1 MDSKLENNEGR
12 PILDIEAL
20 RGIAIER
27 ISQLSGSIWTD
38 YNATDPGITIIEALC
53 FSILDLGYRMTF
65 DIRDLL
71 TEEGQRYPL
80 YEDTFHEPQLV
91 LPSAPLTIDDYRK
104 LILENVDGIMN
115 VWLKATSKT
124 ISVPKD
130 AGGGEKEIKG
140 FYDVL
145 AFLDEQADENEKEK
159 EIKAFLD
166 KNRNLCEDFN
176 TPKIIKP
183 LSVGIEAA
191 IEVEPEADYESI
203 LQTIIGELTE
213 YVSPQ
218 PHFYS
223 MDEMLQK
230 GKTVSEV
237 FTGPFPKK
245 GFVDMDEIEGLEDN
259 HTLYVSDAIG
269 IIMQI
274 KGVKGVRHLRF
285 FVGSLDS
292 GDVSI
297 ESHKISLKESTEN
310 LRVFRFAEGNADK
323 SKMSNKIDFLLNDFK
338 FTIHAKRLEPLNSPK
353 EKNLAPK
360 KVFEFEKDQ
369 STNRTLD
376 KYYSFQHSMPDVYMV
391 GKENVADSESDLR
404 KAQRLQ
410 LKGFLVF
417 FDQLLADFLMRLDS
431 AKHVLSWEK
440 SRDLDEWKQ
449 RQQTYLHRILKDED
463 VDDLDSVVDA
473 DYKTW
478 FEKDVFDVQAELKQ
492 KNKALNALLARFG
505 EEFVDYSI
513 VQYISQSESGASRE
527 EMGYELVCSKSTMLG
542 HLPMLGYRRAGA
554 IDYHSE
560 LGLDETYKGNGI
572 YDGNYYPIERK
583 LAIKFGLKNY
593 APQKHLHPEV
603 IRVVGNT
610 TGTKKLVFADN
621 RNTDYHETFG
631 LHVYEHVLLLKGDSR
646 TFLRQYEKQGDK
658 EYENGSRK
666 LVEDPY
672 SMKVTVVLPGWLNV
686 TQNHQF
692 RDVVESV
699 IAEEFPAHIAVKIC
713 WIDPLQMKN
722 LEESHEAF
730 LKYLRNE
737 TDDAQVVASFAEN
750 LSHLRNSYLETY
762 TLDSKGEKI
771 NGTLLGYASL
781 NSDQY
786 QWDNNEN

>member
-20 RGIAIER
+20 RSIAIER
-27 ISQLSGSIWTD
+27 ISQLSGSIWND

-71 TEEGQRYPL
+71 TEEGQRHPS
-80 YEDTFHEPQLV
+80 YEDTFHEPQFV

-104 LILENVDGIMN
+104 LILENIDGIKN
-115 VWLKATSKT
+115 VWLKASSKT

-130 AGGGEKEIKG
+130 AGGGEREIRG

-145 AFLDEQADENEKEK
+145 AFLDEQADESEKEK
-159 EIKAFLD
+159 EIKALLD

-183 LSVGIEAA
+183 LPVGIEAA
-191 IEVEPEADYESI
+191 IEVEPEADYDAI
-203 LQTIIGELTE
+203 LQTIIRELTN

-218 PHFYS
+218 PRFYS

-230 GKTVSEV
+230 GKSVSEI

-285 FVGSLDS
+285 FVSSLDS

-297 ESHKISLKESTEN
+297 ESHKISLKETTEN
-310 LRVFRFAEGNADK
+310 SRAFRFAEGNADK

-338 FTIHAKRLEPLNSPK
+338 FTIHPKQAEPSDSPK
-353 EKNLAPK
+353 EKNLSPK
-360 KVFEFEKDQ
+360 KTFEFELDQ
-369 STNRTLD
+369 STNRALK
-376 KYYSFQHSMPDVYMV
+376 KYYSFQHNMPDIYMV
-391 GKENVADSESDLR
+391 GRENIADSETDLR

-410 LKGFLVF
+410 LKGYLVF

-440 SRDLDEWKQ
+440 SKNLEEWKQ
-449 RQQTYLHRILKDED
+449 RQLTYLHRVLKDED
-463 VDDLDSVVDA
+463 VDDLNSVVNA

-478 FEKDVFDVQAELKQ
+478 FEKDVFDAQAELKQ

-513 VQYISQSESGASRE
+513 VQYISQGESNATPE
-527 EMGYELVCSKSTMLG
+527 EKGYELVCSKSTMLS
-542 HLPMLGYRRAGA
+542 HLPALGYCRAGA
-554 IDYHSE
+554 IDYHSA
-560 LGLDETYKGNGI
+560 LGLDESCKGEGI

-583 LAIKFGLKNY
+583 LAIKFGLNSY
-593 APQKHLHPEV
+593 APQKHLHPV
-603 IRVVGNT
+603 IKSRSKNSEGKETVVFVN
-610 TGTKKLVFADN
+610 N
-621 RNTDYHETFG
+621 RDSDYHETFG
-631 LHVYEHVLLLKGDSR
+631 LHVYEHILLLSEENQDA
-646 TFLRQYEKQGDK
+646 FLRQYED
-658 EYENGSRK
+658 GSRN
-666 LVEDPY
+666 LVKDPY

-692 RDVVESV
+692 RDVVESI

-713 WIDPLQMKN
+713 WIDPMQMLK
-722 LEESHEAF
+722 LEESHDEF

-737 TDDAQVVASFAEN
+737 TDDDQALVSFADN
-750 LSHLRNSYLETY
+750 LSHLKNSYQGTD
-762 TLDSKGEKI
+762 TTVSAGKKI
-771 NGTLLGYASL
+771 KDMLLGYTTL
-781 NSDQY
+781 NSEETY
-786 QWDNNEN
+786 KWDN

>member
-20 RGIAIER
+20 RSIAIER
-27 ISQLSGSIWTD
+27 ISQLSGSIWND

-71 TEEGQRYPL
+71 TEEGQRHPL

-104 LILENVDGIMN
+104 LILENVDGIKN

-130 AGGGEKEIKG
+130 AGGGKREIKG

-145 AFLDEQADENEKEK
+145 AFLDEQADESEKEK
-159 EIKAFLD
+159 EIKALLD

-183 LSVGIEAA
+183 LPVGIEAA
-191 IEVEPEADYESI
+191 IEVEPEVDYDVI
-203 LQTIIGELTE
+203 LQSIIGKLTE

-218 PHFYS
+218 PRFYS

-230 GKTVSEV
+230 GKSVSEI

-245 GFVDMDEIEGLEDN
+245 GFVDMDEVEGLEDN

-285 FVGSLDS
+285 FVSSLDS
-292 GDVSI
+292 GDVNI

-310 LRVFRFAEGNADK
+310 PRAFRFAEGNADK

-338 FTIHAKRLEPLNSPK
+338 FTIHPKQSEPLDSPQ
-353 EKNLAPK
+353 EKNLDLK
-360 KVFEFEKDQ
+360 ESFKFEKDQ
-369 STNRTLD
+369 STNRALE
-376 KYYSFQHSMPDVYMV
+376 KYYSFQHGLPDVYLV
-391 GKENVADSESDLR
+391 GKENIADSETDLR

-410 LKGFLVF
+410 LKGYLAF

-440 SRDLDEWKQ
+440 SKNLDEWKQ
-449 RQQTYLHRILKDED
+449 RQLTYLHRILKDED
-463 VDDLDSVVDA
+463 VDDLNSVVNA

-478 FEKDVFDVQAELKQ
+478 FEKDVFDAQAELKQ

-513 VQYISQSESGASRE
+513 VQYISQGESNATPE
-527 EMGYELVCSKSTMLG
+527 EKGYELVCSKSTMLS
-542 HLPMLGYRRAGA
+542 HLPVLGYRRAGA
-554 IDYHSE
+554 IDYHSA
-560 LGLDETYKGNGI
+560 LGLDESYKGDGI

-583 LAIKFGLKNY
+583 LAIKFGLKSY
-593 APQKHLHPEV
+593 APQKHLHPAIKSRGKNSEGKET
-603 IRVVGNT
+603 VVFVN
-610 TGTKKLVFADN
+610 N
-621 RNTDYHETFG
+621 RDSDYHETFG
-631 LHVYEHVLLLKGDSR
+631 LHIYEHILLLPEKNKDA
-646 TFLRQYEKQGDK
+646 FLRQYE
-658 EYENGSRK
+658 EGSRNLAK
-666 LVEDPY
+666 DPY

-692 RDVVESV
+692 RDVVESI

-713 WIDPLQMKN
+713 WIDPMQMLK
-722 LEESHEAF
+722 LEESHDEF

-737 TDDAQVVASFAEN
+737 TDDDQALVSFADN
-750 LSHLRNSYLETY
+750 LSHLKNSYQGTD
-762 TLDSKGEKI
+762 TTVSAGKKI
-771 NGTLLGYASL
+771 KDMLLGYTTL
-781 NSDQY
+781 NSEETY
-786 QWDNNEN
+786 KWDN